1 MAVHADP
8 TRCKDKRLAY
18 RFAKLC
24 LLSELDS
31 TALLQREATGAFGQT
46 EWWCSCPEGRWR
58 QRSRSRGEEG
68 PSDRCLECNQGCSRG
83 GHCTRSDA
91 CLLSVWLL
99 ALFPLPLPLDPL
111 LLLYACA
118 LFLFVLC
125 HYSTNL
131 CKGGHCIRY
140 ACSLYAC
147 LALPLR
153 VPFSFS
159 FSRCSAGCS
168 LLPAFV
174 WYISTVSEEVVSVY
188 QHLSNAQRHATSHA
202 MPCHAKPNL
211 ASAIHKM
218 AQSGSCI
225 AHYMQTSW
233 YQMAFSK
240 RFAFNAVQA
249 APAWMGLSTCS
260 SRFCVWLVSPNML
273 QGCYCMF
280 PHTNH
285 VSRHTC
291 VMHACWRGHV
301 CCCQL
306 GHAYAWSACMQE
318 VVWLCCMPASH
329 WMQ

>member
-91 CLLSVWLL
+91 CLLSIWLL

-125 HYSTNL
+125 HSRQIFA
-131 CKGGHCIRY
+131 KGDI
-140 ACSLYAC
+140 ASDMLVAFM
-147 LALPLR
+147 LALPYLYVFPFPFHSADVLR
-153 VPFSFS
+153 
-159 FSRCSAGCS
+159 A
-168 LLPAFV
+168 
-174 WYISTVSEEVVSVY
+174 
-188 QHLSNAQRHATSHA
+188 
-202 MPCHAKPNL
+202 
-211 ASAIHKM
+211 
-218 AQSGSCI
+218 
-225 AHYMQTSW
+225 
-233 YQMAFSK
+233 
-240 RFAFNAVQA
+240 AV
-249 APAWMGLSTCS
+249 
-260 SRFCVWLVSPNML
+260 
-273 QGCYCMF
+273 
-280 PHTNH
+280 
-285 VSRHTC
+285 
-291 VMHACWRGHV
+291 
-301 CCCQL
+301 CCQL
-306 GHAYAWSACMQE
+306 LYGTLVQFQRRLFLSI
-318 VVWLCCMPASH
+318 SI
-329 WMQ
+329 